1 MAAYVPTASCAAPV
15 PQPRFGGART
25 CLASIGTVDS
35 SPTAIELMDM
45 HSLSPVRDSQHNKTQ
60 MAISA
65 IFSLQ
70 ICGSVDFAEQTDAC
84 CGCQV
89 PGLVAQLVSAVAG
102 TPRHPGHPRRQ
113 ISLPGAATTTPHFR
127 LLQTTFLV
135 PPAPRKG
142 SLVVG
147 GRPAAVPTEHRRRHA
162 VPTPSCELASL
173 AIITKVVPGWKVVCS
188 KELRLELKSWDLATP
203 SSHPPLTCPLYSLIA
218 TSDFFDTPDTP
229 TVSIPRLSSL

>member
-1 MAAYVPTASCAAPV
+1 MRAVGAKCPV
-15 PQPRFGGART
+15 WSPSLLALLLAHQDTQDTQDARYPCLGQP
-25 CLASIGTVDS
+25 
-35 SPTAIELMDM
+35 
-45 HSLSPVRDSQHNKTQ
+45 
-60 MAISA
+60 
-65 IFSLQ
+65 
-70 ICGSVDFAEQTDAC
+70 
-84 CGCQV
+84 
-89 PGLVAQLVSAVAG
+89 
-102 TPRHPGHPRRQ
+102 PRRP
-113 ISLPGAATTTPHFR
+113 ISGRARAT
-127 LLQTTFLV
+127 LKATFLV